1 MNEKELTTARNK
13 YKNFVEEKR
22 KLEELK
28 QSLLASTNIKDC
40 ETDIEFLNN
49 MIDLNNKLNIINRSF
64 SSIARNTKNSN
75 KIFVSMGIYPA
86 VNFLTKKD
94 TKKKYM
100 VYRDLETCKF
110 KYIKSSKSQKFE
122 DKNKII
128 YLDDN
133 VTNDS
138 YFYLKNFNE
147 LRAYFFGQ
155 LVDNSQEEVIKQ
167 LVKEK

>member
-1 MNEKELTTARNK
+1 
-13 YKNFVEEKR
+13 
-22 KLEELK
+22 
-28 QSLLASTNIKDC
+28 
-40 ETDIEFLNN
+40 
-49 MIDLNNKLNIINRSF
+49 
-64 SSIARNTKNSN
+64 
-75 KIFVSMGIYPA
+75 
-86 VNFLTKKD
+86 
-94 TKKKYM
+94 M